1 MKKLYG
7 VWFKNN
13 YEPLALLDIKLTD
26 KTLKPYEPVNT
37 YLLYKALFMGANP
50 TEIRAA
56 FVALKKKAF
65 PDVINKILPYL
76 QDPKTILEAY
86 NTYDAYES
94 DSRTMDDINKELEK
108 SNPDTPQA
116 FAKGVIEAQKANE
129 AKVKAV
135 VKDTESDTKIE
146 ERVEPVDP
154 KPTDTKKEN
163 EKPVI
168 ELKDEKSIEKACQ
181 SSAEIKADEKAK
193 TEIKTPAKVS
203 SRTGETGT
211 NAAEQAVPVAKV
223 DGNKSKFVF
232 GVRVGSYDKLLRAL
246 GFNDEYIKS
255 NLSVFENDS
264 HAVEFVVINELCHKT
279 KADKG
284 TVAFNL
290 KRLLKAYELKYK
302 YSELKDDEHR
312 ADRVKF
318 RVGLLNAARQFE
330 LNGNHPINKTA
341 TATKA

>member
-7 VWFKNN
+7 VWFKTN
-13 YEPLALLDIKLTD
+13 YEPLAMLDIKLTD

-37 YLLYKALFMGANP
+37 YILYKALFMGAKP
-50 TEIRAA
+50 TDIRAA
-56 FVALKKKAF
+56 FVALKKGAF
-65 PDVINKILPYL
+65 PNVIKKILSYIDNP
-76 QDPKTILEAY
+76 QEILEAY
-86 NTYDAYES
+86 NALDAYES
-94 DSRTMDDINKELEK
+94 ESKTMDEINKELDK
-108 SNPDTPQA
+108 ANPDTPQA

-129 AKVKAV
+129 AKDKAE
-135 VKDTESDTKIE
+135 VKDAESDTKVE
-146 ERVEPVDP
+146 ERVETVES
-154 KPTDTKKEN
+154 KATDTKKEDK
-163 EKPVI
+163 KPVI

-181 SSAEIKADEKAK
+181 SSAEIKADEKTK

-203 SRTGETGT
+203 SRTGGTGT

-223 DGNKSKFVF
+223 NVDKAKYVF
-232 GVRVGSYDKLLRAL
+232 GVRVGTYDKLLRAL

-279 KADKG
+279 NADKG

-302 YSELKDDEHR
+302 YSDLKDDEHR
-312 ADRVKF
+312 TDRVKF
-318 RVGLLNAARQFE
+318 RVGLLNAAKRFE
-330 LNGNHPINKTA
+330 LNGNHPLNKTTVA
-341 TATKA
+341 KA

>member
-13 YEPLALLDIKLTD
+13 YEPLEKLDIKLTG

-37 YLLYKALFMGANP
+37 YLLYKALFMGAKP
-50 TEIRAA
+50 TDIRAV
-56 FVALKKKAF
+56 FIALKNGAF
-65 PDVINKILPYL
+65 PNVIKKVLSYIDNP
-76 QDPKTILEAY
+76 QEILEAY
-86 NTYDAYES
+86 NALDAYES
-94 DSRTMDDINKELEK
+94 ESKTMDEINKELDK
-108 SNPDTPQA
+108 ANPDTPQA

-129 AKVKAV
+129 AKDKAE
-135 VKDTESDTKIE
+135 VKDAESDTKVE
-146 ERVEPVDP
+146 ERVETVES
-154 KPTDTKKEN
+154 KATDTKKEDK
-163 EKPVI
+163 KPVI

-181 SSAEIKADEKAK
+181 SSAEIKADEKTK

-203 SRTGETGT
+203 SRTGGTGT

-223 DGNKSKFVF
+223 NVDKAKYVF
-232 GVRVGSYDKLLRAL
+232 GVRVGTYDKLLRAL

-302 YSELKDDEHR
+302 YSSLKDDEHR
-312 ADRVKF
+312 TDRVKF
-318 RVGLLNAARQFE
+318 RVGLLNAAKRFE
-330 LNGNHPINKTA
+330 LNGNHPLNKTTVA
-341 TATKA
+341 KA